1 VNHDAVQRDLVIV
14 DENRSVGS
22 RTRRI
27 IGSENLLKRRRNARE
42 PNRRGVRVKKKP
54 DFRRVGFSPTP
65 PMGKRLS

>member
-42 PNRRGVRVKKKP
+42 PNRRGVRVKKNFFFAGSP
-54 DFRRVGFSPTP
+54 GSRR
-65 PMGKRLS
+65 RLRWVNG